1 MTDLPRFLYQLNL
14 SMETSQ
20 NPREENMKK
29 VVALSLALAI
39 GLTPTQVSAA
49 ETPTL
54 VSTATIDTISLKTIS
69 NNLIAGSVADD
80 AGILLGGLGSDLYH
94 DPKDAKDVFYL
105 ITDRGPNNDTVQPDK
120 SAGTGFVVPNFS
132 PVILKV
138 RINGS
143 AVEILES
150 KAISLKSGKGV
161 TGLPNLKG
169 YDAVPTDVK
178 GITSTTL
185 YNIAGLDSEGIV
197 RTRNGEFWVVDEY
210 APSLAR
216 LSKDGVLK
224 TKYVPTNWAGTSQDF
239 TVVKSIP
246 EIFLKRKANRGF
258 EALALSPDERT
269 LFIGLQ
275 SPLLNPSTT
284 VGNASLATRI
294 LRFDIPTKTFTGE
307 FVFGFEKSS
316 VVDAKSTKNSDLKLS
331 ALVALDNETL
341 LVQERTDN
349 SFLLSTIKIKESAN
363 ILKTK
368 WDLAATTPSLETY
381 AGVGTNAE
389 VEALIAASEKKIV
402 FKSTDIAAM
411 PMKIEGVAVID
422 ANHIVVVNDNDFS
435 FVYNATT
442 GQVDLGTTKTS
453 LLTIKLAAPLPT
465 TPEASL
471 AQYGRKC
478 VTSGATG
485 NGFTCSTSG
494 SELRWK

>member
-1 MTDLPRFLYQLNL
+1 
-14 SMETSQ
+14 
-20 NPREENMKK
+20 MKK
-29 VVALSLALAI
+29 VKALGLALVVGFI
-39 GLTPTQVSAA
+39 PTQVSAA
-49 ETPTL
+49 ETPSL
-54 VSTATIDTISLKTIS
+54 VSTATIDAISLKTIS
-69 NNLIAGSVADD
+69 NNLIAGSVTDD
-80 AGILLGGLGSDLYH
+80 SGILLGGLGSDLYH

-138 RINGS
+138 RINGTS
-143 AVEILES
+143 VEILES
-150 KAISLKSGKGV
+150 KAVALKNGKGV

-178 GITSTTL
+178 GITSDSL
-185 YNIAGLDSEGIV
+185 YNVAGQDTEGIV

-210 APSLAR
+210 APSLSR
-216 LSKDGVLK
+216 LSKDGVVK
-224 TKYVPTNWAGTSQDF
+224 TRYVPTNWAGSSQDF

-275 SPLLNPSTT
+275 SPLLNPSST

-294 LRFDIPTKTFTGE
+294 LRFDIPSKTFTGE
-307 FVFGFEKSS
+307 FVFGFEKAA

-331 ALVALDNETL
+331 ALVALDNDTL

-349 SFLLSTIKIKESAN
+349 AFLLSTIKIKDSAN

-381 AGVGTNAE
+381 SGSGTNAE
-389 VEALIAASEKKIV
+389 VEALIATTEKMIV
-402 FKSTDIAAM
+402 FKSTDISTM
-411 PMKIEGVAVID
+411 PMKIEGIAVID

-435 FVYNATT
+435 FAYNTT
-442 GQVDLGTTKTS
+442 TSKVDVGTTKTS
-453 LLTIKLAAPLPT
+453 ILTIKLAAPLPI
-465 TPEASL
+465 TPESSL

-478 VTSGATG
+478 VTAGATG
-485 NGFTCSTSG
+485 NGLTCSTSG
-494 SELRWK
+494 DQLRWK

>member
-1 MTDLPRFLYQLNL
+1 
-14 SMETSQ
+14 
-20 NPREENMKK
+20 MKK
-29 VVALSLALAI
+29 VASLGLALAVGFI
-39 GLTPTQVSAA
+39 PSQVSAA
-49 ETPTL
+49 ETPSL
-54 VSTATIDTISLKTIS
+54 ISTATIDAISLKTIS

-94 DPKDAKDVFYL
+94 DPKDAKDIFYL

-120 SAGTGFVVPNFS
+120 SAGTGFVVPSFS

-161 TGLPNLKG
+161 T
-169 YDAVPTDVK
+169 DVK
-178 GITSTTL
+178 GITSEGL

-224 TKYVPTNWAGTSQDF
+224 TKYVPTNWAGASQEF

-381 AGVGTNAE
+381 AGIGTNAE
-389 VEALIAASEKKIV
+389 VEALVAASEKKVV
-402 FKSTDIAAM
+402 FKSTDISTM

-422 ANHIVVVNDNDFS
+422 ASHIVVVNDNDFS
-435 FVYNATT
+435 FTYNATT
-442 GQVDLGTTKTS
+442 GKVDIGTTKTS
-453 LLTIKLAAPLPT
+453 ILTIKLSAPLPV
-465 TPEASL
+465 TPELSL

-478 VTSGATG
+478 VTAGATG
-485 NGFTCSTSG
+485 NGLTCSASG
-494 SELRWK
+494 DQLRWK

>member
-1 MTDLPRFLYQLNL
+1 
-14 SMETSQ
+14 
-20 NPREENMKK
+20 MKK
-29 VVALSLALAI
+29 VTALGLALAVGFI
-39 GLTPTQVSAA
+39 PTQVSAA
-49 ETPTL
+49 ETPSL
-54 VSTATIDTISLKTIS
+54 VSTATVDAISLKTIS

-80 AGILLGGLGSDLYH
+80 SGILLGGLGSDLYH
-94 DPKDAKDVFYL
+94 DPKDPKDVFYL

-138 RINGS
+138 RLNGTS
-143 AVEILES
+143 VEILES
-150 KAISLKSGKGV
+150 KAVALKNGKGA

-178 GITSTTL
+178 GITSDSL
-185 YNIAGLDSEGIV
+185 YNVAGLDSEGIV

-216 LSKDGVLK
+216 LSKDGVIK
-224 TKYVPTNWAGTSQDF
+224 TKFVPTNWSGASQDF

-275 SPLLNPSTT
+275 SPLSNPSSS

-294 LRFDIPTKTFTGE
+294 LRFDIPSKTFTGE
-307 FVFGFEKSS
+307 FVFGFEKAA

-349 SFLLSTIKIKESAN
+349 SFLLSTIKIKETAN
-363 ILKTK
+363 ILKSK
-368 WDLAATTPSLETY
+368 WDLVATTPSLESY
-381 AGVGTNAE
+381 AGAGTNVE
-389 VEALIAASEKKIV
+389 VEALVAAAEKKVV
-402 FKSTDIAAM
+402 FKSTDISTM
-411 PMKIEGVAVID
+411 PMKVEGVAVID

-435 FVYNATT
+435 FTYNSST
-442 GQVDLGTTKTS
+442 GKVDLGSTKTS
-453 LLTIKLAAPLPT
+453 ILTIKLAAPLPT
-465 TPEASL
+465 TPEAAL

-478 VTSGATG
+478 VTVGATG
-485 NGFTCSTSG
+485 NGLTCSTSG
-494 SELRWK
+494 DELRWK